1 MPPKAKLTKEQIIE
15 SAVEEV
21 RACGYEALNARSLAS
36 RLGCST
42 TPIFSC
48 FKNMEEV
55 KKEVVRRATEVYS
68 SFIDEGLAKTMPF
81 KGVGQGY
88 IRFAKAEPQL
98 FQLLFMTSHDKAAA
112 LPAADPNS
120 PRVADAAEAA
130 SGLSREKVK
139 KLYLEM
145 WIFTHGIA
153 VMLATKIAD
162 FTEEEISSM
171 LTDAFMGIKNKLK
184 GEE

>member
-112 LPAADPNS
+112 LPAA
-120 PRVADAAEAA
+120 VCI
-130 SGLSREKVK
+130 V
-139 KLYLEM
+139 
-145 WIFTHGIA
+145 
-153 VMLATKIAD
+153 
-162 FTEEEISSM
+162 
-171 LTDAFMGIKNKLK
+171 
-184 GEE
+184 

>member
-1 MPPKAKLTKEQIIE
+1 MPPRAKLTREKITEA
-15 SAVEEV
+15 AVEEV
-21 RACGYEALNARSLAS
+21 RAHGYESLNARSLAA

-42 TPIFSC
+42 SPIFSC

-55 KKEVVRRATEVYS
+55 KGEVIRRATEVYS
-68 SFIDEGLAKTMPF
+68 SFIEEGLTKTMPF
-81 KGVGQGY
+81 KGVGHGY

-98 FQLLFMTSHDKAAA
+98 FRLLFMTSRDKAAA

-120 PRVADAAEAA
+120 PRVTDAAAAA
-130 SGLSREKVK
+130 SGLSRENVK

-145 WIFTHGIA
+145 WIFVHGIA
-153 VMLATKIAD
+153 VMLATKVVD
-162 FTEEEISSM
+162 FTEEEISRM
-171 LTDAFMGIKNKLK
+171 LTDAFIGIKNKLK

>member
-1 MPPKAKLTKEQIIE
+1 M
-15 SAVEEV
+15 
-21 RACGYEALNARSLAS
+21 
-36 RLGCST
+36 
-42 TPIFSC
+42 
-48 FKNMEEV
+48 
-55 KKEVVRRATEVYS
+55 
-68 SFIDEGLAKTMPF
+68 
-81 KGVGQGY
+81 
-88 IRFAKAEPQL
+88 
-98 FQLLFMTSHDKAAA
+98 AAGG
-112 LPAADPNS
+112 
-120 PRVADAAEAA
+120 A

-162 FTEEEISSM
+162 FTEEEISGM